1 MGAPTLTFLKSL
13 PTALFTRTEHGA
25 LASCAPC
32 NQSASRGSNVGP
44 PLGAEG
50 TPLGGCQG
58 EALKYSKLMHG
69 SSPSQRLLA
78 VLLFLVRVS
87 RGHWMPANMPYD

>member
-1 MGAPTLTFLKSL
+1 MGAPTLTFLQSL

-58 EALKYSKLMHG
+58 EN
-69 SSPSQRLLA
+69 
-78 VLLFLVRVS
+78 
-87 RGHWMPANMPYD
+87 PAYPGEKGLQLRFGIEVAGEQGG